1 MKKVFTTG
9 VPIVLSLYI
18 AVIFLDSLRYKFT
31 NHPKTEN
38 IFGILD
44 SWAGTLGLP
53 GLFAHT
59 GVFSQYVIGSVELL
73 AAALVLLGLVPA
85 LRKLSLVGSG
95 IAFVV
100 MTGALFFH
108 LFTPLGIDPNQDGG
122 GLFVAAVLLWCASI
136 VLISIRLRER
146 GIIAKQA
153 DESVQN

>member
-1 MKKVFTTG
+1 MKKPFRTVF
-9 VPIVLSLYI
+9 PIVLSLYI
-18 AVIFLDSLRYKFT
+18 AAIFLDSLRYKFT
-31 NHPKTEN
+31 NHPNTEN

-44 SWAGTLGLP
+44 SWAGTLGLS
-53 GLFAHT
+53 
-59 GVFSQYVIGSVELL
+59 GVFSHTGIFSPYVIGGVELVAVIL
-73 AAALVLLGLVPA
+73 ILLGLLPRFRV
-85 LRKLSLVGSG
+85 LSLVGCG

-146 GIIAKQA
+146 GALAKQA
-153 DESVQN
+153 DEPK